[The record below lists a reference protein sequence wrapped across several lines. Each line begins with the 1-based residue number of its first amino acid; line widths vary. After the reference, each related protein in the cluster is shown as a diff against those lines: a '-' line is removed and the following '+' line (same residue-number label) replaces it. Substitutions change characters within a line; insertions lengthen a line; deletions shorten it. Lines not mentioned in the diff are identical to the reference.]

1 MIYNNIINLLNSMC
15 CFREMC
21 GPMQQK
27 LGCLFLT
34 KNCSF
39 PNAKSMI
46 FNGYQQLF
54 NNNYQYE

>member
-1 MIYNNIINLLNSMC
+1 MLNSMG

-21 GPMQQK
+21 GSMQQQ

-39 PNAKSMI
+39 PNAKFMI